1 MELQVWGE
9 FEGQAEQWSAAEILV
24 LLGWF
29 SGLVTCCMVVGLGC
43 RRRRL
48 FSSPR
53 CHHRAAQWRGQTKAF
68 NARTITSL
76 FHVQEEGQGL
86 HLRRHGGKRTWT
98 NDELQPI
105 RDGAGQDLMEVPGT
119 WNQSGDGSKVMKSN
133 LKKVQAD

>member
-86 HLRRHGGKRTWT
+86 HLRRHGGKSIGGGG
-98 NDELQPI
+98 ELGLMTSCSQFDMEQDKILWKCLGRGI
-105 RDGAGQDLMEVPGT
+105 RVVTDQ
-119 WNQSGDGSKVMKSN
+119 KS
-133 LKKVQAD
+133 